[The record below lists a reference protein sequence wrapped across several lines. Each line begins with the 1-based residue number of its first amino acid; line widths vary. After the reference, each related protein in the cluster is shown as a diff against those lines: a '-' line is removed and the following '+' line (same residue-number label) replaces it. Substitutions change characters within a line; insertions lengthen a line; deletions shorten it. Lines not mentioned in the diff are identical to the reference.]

1 MTKNKPFTTLVNI
14 ALVLLIILLFSMTR
28 QFLSPIY
35 NIFLFLITP
44 LILAIYIFY
53 AFRPIRNKLAEWT
66 KKPGLSAI
74 ITFFLFIAF
83 AVGLF
88 YVTFSMIYDQAQSFL
103 RNVNMNVLLQY
114 SDTDIYKELSQYIP
128 LGSYIDKF
136 EGWLQ
141 GMAGDI
147 PNLLTKL
154 FSNIGTIG
162 SLLLLIIFG
171 LFYLLKDEEDAV
183 KTIHYLARGKYYDR
197 IMEVLSQIH
206 NTLEIYISGQIL
218 VACVLGVLMFI
229 GYAIIGLPY
238 KLSLAAIALVFNFI
252 PFIGPFL
259 AAAPAVL
266 VGLTISPSMVV
277 KVIIVSVVVQQLEG
291 NVITPNIM
299 GSKLNI
305 HPFVVIVAVM
315 VSANLFGVLGALIAS
330 PLYMCI
336 KIIIKGIRNEKFDS
350 QNQCVI
356 PPENDAAESSGGK

>member
-1 MTKNKPFTTLVNI
+1 MTKSKPFTTLLNI

-35 NIFLFLITP
+35 NIVLFLITP

-53 AFRPIRNKLAEWT
+53 AFRPIRDKLTEWT
-66 KKPGLSAI
+66 KKPGLSAV
-74 ITFFLFIAF
+74 ITFLLFIAF
-83 AVGLF
+83 TIGLF

-103 RNVNMNVLLQY
+103 QNVNMNALVKY
-114 SDTDIYKELSQYIP
+114 SDTEIYKDLSQYIP
-128 LGSYIDKF
+128 IGDYIDKF
-136 EGWLQ
+136 EAWLQ

-147 PNLLTKL
+147 PNMLSRL
-154 FSNIGTIG
+154 FSNIGSIG
-162 SLLLLIIFG
+162 SLLLLIILG
-171 LFYLLKDEEDAV
+171 LFYLLKDEEQVV
-183 KTIHYLARGKYYDR
+183 KGIHYMARGKYYDR
-197 IMEVLSQIH
+197 IMEVLGQIH

-259 AAAPAVL
+259 GAAPAVL
-266 VGLTISPSMVV
+266 VGLTISPAMIV
-277 KVIIVSVVVQQLEG
+277 KVIVVSVIVQQLEG
-291 NVITPNIM
+291 NIITPNIM

-315 VSANLFGVLGALIAS
+315 VCANLFGVLGALIAS

-336 KIIIKGIRNEKFDS
+336 KIIVKGIRNEKFDS

-356 PPENDAAESSGGK
+356 PLGNDTAES

>member
-1 MTKNKPFTTLVNI
+1 MTKNKTFTTLVNI

-53 AFRPIRNKLAEWT
+53 AFRPIRDKLTEWT
-66 KKPGLSAI
+66 KKPGLSAV
-74 ITFFLFIAF
+74 ITFFLFIAL
-83 AVGLF
+83 AIGLF
-88 YVTFSMIYDQAQSFL
+88 YVTFSMVYDQAQSFL
-103 RNVNMNVLLQY
+103 QNINMNALVKY

-128 LGSYIDKF
+128 IGDYIDKF
-136 EGWLQ
+136 EAWLQ

-147 PNLLTKL
+147 PNMLSRL
-154 FSNIGTIG
+154 FSNIGSIG
-162 SLLLLIIFG
+162 SLFLLIILG
-171 LFYLLKDEEDAV
+171 LFYLLKDEDQAV
-183 KTIHYLARGKYYDR
+183 KAIHYLARGKYYDR

-259 AAAPAVL
+259 GAAPAVL
-266 VGLTISPSMVV
+266 VGLTISPAMIV
-277 KVIIVSVVVQQLEG
+277 KVIVVSVIVQQLEG
-291 NVITPNIM
+291 NIITPNIM

-315 VSANLFGVLGALIAS
+315 VCANLFGVLGALIAS

-336 KIIIKGIRNEKFDS
+336 KIIVKGIRNEKFDS

-356 PPENDAAESSGGK
+356 PPDTDKSES